1 MEITLTE
8 QQEHELMKS
17 VYGVVGKAVDDF
29 KKDNGLIAK
38 PYMKK
43 YEAVKYLNV
52 SNNTFD
58 KFILEGLPKHTIKG
72 ITLYYK
78 PELDEFILQN

>member
-1 MEITLTE
+1 MMEITLTE

-52 SNNTFD
+52 
-58 KFILEGLPKHTIKG
+58 
-72 ITLYYK
+72 
-78 PELDEFILQN
+78 

>member
-17 VYGVVGKAVDDF
+17 VYGVVGKAVADF
-29 KKDNGLIAK
+29 KRDNGLIAK
-38 PYMKK
+38 TYMKK
-43 YEAVKYLNV
+43 YEAVKYMNV

-58 KFILEGLPKHTIKG
+58 GFILEGLPSHTVKG
-72 ITLYYK
+72 VVRYYK
-78 PELDEFILQN
+78 KELDEFMLNH